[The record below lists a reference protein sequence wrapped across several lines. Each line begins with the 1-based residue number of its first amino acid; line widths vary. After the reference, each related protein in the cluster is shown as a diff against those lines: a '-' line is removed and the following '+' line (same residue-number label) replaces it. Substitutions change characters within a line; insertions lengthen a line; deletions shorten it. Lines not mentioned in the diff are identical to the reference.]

1 MLEEGEVDWWWWLGR
16 SWTSSKALRL
26 FRAQRA
32 SPSLWPYRGC
42 IGDFSPVERELVFW
56 YAICMESLSPEFEA
70 PNLKNGRDLHRWLR
84 VYSLMKIG
92 GVSRFLGALPP
103 QPLRKFRGRTHTW
116 TGWSYHHSGGF
127 EWVQGG
133 LGSVPRQF
141 QGCSAQKVVAGESIT
156 LTVIRLNWRL
166 FSISLRLKPWY
177 TIYIESLS
185 PEVEK
190 SHLKNGRMLRGR
202 NRIYSLMK
210 I

>member
-16 SWTSSKALRL
+16 SWTSSEALRL

-70 PNLKNGRDLHRWLR
+70 PNLKNGRDLPVWLR
-84 VYSLMKIG
+84 AYSLMKIS

-116 TGWSYHHSGGF
+116 TGWSYLDSRGF

-133 LGSVPRQF
+133 LGSVPRRFGSEMYVGWVRTSIRWLTGREIRMTEERSSLGGGASVEPLWRDPIGLGRQPKWSDTSPWVY
-141 QGCSAQKVVAGESIT
+141 SA
-156 LTVIRLNWRL
+156 LWR
-166 FSISLRLKPWY
+166 W
-177 TIYIESLS
+177 
-185 PEVEK
+185 
-190 SHLKNGRMLRGR
+190 
-202 NRIYSLMK
+202 
-210 I
+210 